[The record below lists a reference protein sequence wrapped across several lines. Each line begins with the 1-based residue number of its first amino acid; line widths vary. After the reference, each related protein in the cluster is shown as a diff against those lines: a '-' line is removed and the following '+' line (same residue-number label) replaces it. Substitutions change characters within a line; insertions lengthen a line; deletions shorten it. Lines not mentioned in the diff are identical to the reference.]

1 MPNAA
6 VIYARISQDRG
17 GEGLGV
23 KRQLVD
29 CRAEAKRRGWPVVAE
44 FVDDDVSAYSGKT
57 RTGYRAMLEAIQ
69 QGEADAVLVWHVDR
83 LHRRPIEL
91 EEFVN
96 TCTRRRSQR
105 PSHRPW

>member
-6 VIYARISQDRG
+6 VIYARISQDRA

-23 KRQLVD
+23 KRQLAD

-44 FVDDDVSAYSGKT
+44 FVDDDISAYSGKN
-57 RTGYRAMLEAIQ
+57 RPQYRAMLEAIRDRQ
-69 QGEADAVLVWHVDR
+69 ADAVLVYHVDR

-96 TCTRRRSQR
+96 ACTEA
-105 PSHRPW
+105 